1 MNDRNHEN
9 LAKLIKKFFDA
20 EQVES
25 CLEDIQK
32 GEQIL
37 RDNPAPEP
45 DSLLIANIK
54 AEIGLRLPARRAAPS
69 RKMAYRLAAAAAAI
83 IVLAGVSA
91 RFFNTKVEP
100 VRFQAAS
107 VIPTAMWESDDV
119 AADDADLAGFKAE
132 FEQIR
137 EEVMSLEADE
147 EISESTVT
155 ELEMELIE
163 ISSDFWKG

>member
-1 MNDRNHEN
+1 MNDRNHED
-9 LAKLIKKFFDA
+9 LTRLIKKFFDA

-45 DSLLIANIK
+45 DSLLVANIK
-54 AEIGLRLPARRAAPS
+54 AEIGLRLPARGAAPS

-91 RFFNTKVEP
+91 RFFNSKVEP

-107 VIPTAMWESDDV
+107 LIPTAMWESDNV
-119 AADDADLAGFKAE
+119 AADDADLAIFTAE
-132 FEQIR
+132 IEQIR

-147 EISESTVT
+147 EISENAVT

>member
-9 LAKLIKKFFDA
+9 LAKLIEKLFDA
-20 EQVES
+20 EQAES

-54 AEIGLRLPARRAAPS
+54 AEIGLRLPAGRAAPS

-83 IVLAGVSA
+83 IVMAGVSA
-91 RFFNTKVEP
+91 RFFNSKVEP
-100 VRFQAAS
+100 GRFQAAS
-107 VIPTAMWESDDV
+107 LIPTAMWESDNV
-119 AADDADLAGFKAE
+119 AADDADLAIFTAE
-132 FEQIR
+132 IEQIR
-137 EEVMSLEADE
+137 EEVMTLEADE
-147 EISESTVT
+147 EIGESAVT

>member
-1 MNDRNHEN
+1 MNDRNHES
-9 LAKLIKKFFDA
+9 LAKLIEKFFGA
-20 EQVES
+20 EQAES

-45 DSLLIANIK
+45 DSLLVANIK
-54 AEIGLRLPARRAAPS
+54 AEIGLRLPPRRAAPS

-83 IVLAGVSA
+83 IILAGVSA
-91 RFFNTKVEP
+91 RFFNSKVEP
-100 VRFQAAS
+100 GTFQAAS
-107 VIPTAMWESDDV
+107 LIPTAIWESDNI
-119 AADDADLAGFKAE
+119 AADDADLAIFTAE

-137 EEVMSLEADE
+137 EEVMALESDE
-147 EISESTVT
+147 ETSESTVT